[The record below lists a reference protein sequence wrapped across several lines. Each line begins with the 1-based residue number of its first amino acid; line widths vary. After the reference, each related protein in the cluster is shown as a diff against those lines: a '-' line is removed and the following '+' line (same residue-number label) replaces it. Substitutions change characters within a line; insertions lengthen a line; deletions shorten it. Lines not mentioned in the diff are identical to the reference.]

1 LKRVVALDVGS
12 VRIGVAVSDPLGIFA
27 QGIAV
32 LSAQGNWLSDLK
44 KIIDKYNN
52 PKLVIGLPKRTD
64 GKEGPEAKKMR
75 EWASQIKEEFP
86 DIEIEFIDERYTTS
100 IAQRT
105 LLEAN
110 VSRYSRKQKIDK
122 IAATLILQSY
132 LDRMR

>member
-1 LKRVVALDVGS
+1 MKRVVALDVGS

-32 LSAQGNWLSDLK
+32 LSAQGNWLSELK

-52 PKLVIGLPKRTD
+52 PKLVIGLPKRMD

-110 VSRYSRKQKIDK
+110 V
-122 IAATLILQSY
+122 
-132 LDRMR
+132 LDI

>member
-1 LKRVVALDVGS
+1 MKRVVALDVGS

-32 LSAQGNWLSDLK
+32 LSAQGNWLSELK

>member
-32 LSAQGNWLSDLK
+32 LSAQGNWLSELK

>member
-1 LKRVVALDVGS
+1 MKRVVALDVGS

-32 LSAQGNWLSDLK
+32 LSAQGNWLRELK

-100 IAQRT
+100 IAQIT

>member
-1 LKRVVALDVGS
+1 MKRVVALDVGS

>member
-1 LKRVVALDVGS
+1 MKRVVALDVGS

-32 LSAQGNWLSDLK
+32 LPAQGNWLSDLK

-75 EWASQIKEEFP
+75 EWSSQIKEEFP

>member
-1 LKRVVALDVGS
+1 MKRVVALDVGS
-12 VRIGVAVSDPLGIFA
+12 VRIGVAVSDPLGVFA

-32 LSAQGNWLSDLK
+32 LSAQGNWLSELK